1 MNGEQAYAFALANA
15 AKNPDGSVVEE
26 SLIEVVAHAVDFD
39 ADKERLGLARRI
51 VSRRKRPGQT
61 AAAGAVC
68 FPGMEEYAYEPDRLV
83 ADDSGNVI
91 RNRDA
96 KPEHK
101 QAEARR
107 ADEAA
112 QKAHD
117 RWELEQLES
126 EHFTAWEKEQ
136 RAAGR
141 DPKELTWD
149 ACVRET
155 GLWKGLAAEDVTA

>member
-1 MNGEQAYAFALANA
+1 MNGEQAYVFAVANA
-15 AKNPDGSVVEE
+15 QRNPDGSIVEK
-26 SLIEVVAHAVDFD
+26 SLVDMVAHAVDFD
-39 ADKERLGLARRI
+39 AEKERLGLAQRI

-61 AAAGAVC
+61 VPAGVMV
-68 FPGMEEYAYEPDRLV
+68 FPGLEEYAYEPDRLI
-83 ADDSGNVI
+83 ADDAGNVVP
-91 RNRDA
+91 NRDA

-112 QKAHD
+112 QRAHD

-126 EHFTAWEKEQ
+126 DHFTTWEKAQ

-141 DPKELTWD
+141 DPRELTWD

-155 GLWKGLAAEDVTA
+155 GLWKAGAP